1 VSQANGT
8 HYAAPD
14 GSGNVV
20 ALFGTSGTETAR
32 YEYGPFGELLRMSGT
47 AIAAENPWRFSSK
60 RQDPT
65 TDWVHYE
72 FRVYD
77 PSSGRWLS
85 RDPIGEAGGENLYG
99 FVGNDPVNRV
109 DLLGLQETGGGVV
122 ALQLMPPP
130 VLPRQWP
137 SGSTPC
143 SASVPRISVPLPQ
156 CNPIADVIWG
166 KPVQAPQPCPPRH
179 FIGAPTPGPKIPVPR
194 GLTSAEAYRYNSFL
208 MAFGSSGLCDSP
220 IGFRL
225 AQINMQLINH
235 AAAIPSQAQVDGV
248 LRFGGAVLDRIG
260 RCGGNLPRF
269 PCTGPS
275 PCVLEGSFVAKTTV
289 YRVEGLPNTRV
300 VLGEGGRVIVQ
311 GDQMLFLNFGDT
323 ARAEQFLATRLE
335 QGMAGV
341 QMKSFEVPRSFY
353 DDLCSSAVPERMAKQ
368 FPGRPLIVDPTKA
381 ADQFGL
387 RAEQIEALRDVII
400 QGSGRVH

>member
-1 VSQANGT
+1 
-8 HYAAPD
+8 
-14 GSGNVV
+14 
-20 ALFGTSGTETAR
+20 
-32 YEYGPFGELLRMSGT
+32 MSGT

-99 FVGNDPVNRV
+99 FVGNDPVNGV
-109 DLLGLQETGGGVV
+109 DLFGLQETGGGMV
-122 ALQLMPPP
+122 ALQLIPPP
-130 VLPRQWP
+130 VLPRQFP
-137 SGSTPC
+137 AGSTPC

-248 LRFGGAVLDRIG
+248 LRFGGAVLERIG

-275 PCVLEGSFVAKTTV
+275 PCLLEGGMVAQALSKAERLRMV
-289 YRVEGLPNTRV
+289 YDRV
-300 VLGEGGRVIVQ
+300 
-311 GDQMLFLNFGDT
+311 
-323 ARAEQFLATRLE
+323 
-335 QGMAGV
+335 
-341 QMKSFEVPRSFY
+341 
-353 DDLCSSAVPERMAKQ
+353 
-368 FPGRPLIVDPTKA
+368 
-381 ADQFGL
+381 L
-387 RAEQIEALRDVII
+387 RAPPATTAEEAMALMHTTLDAVEDSFSCVPKLAKPGLKPDGRMYPAQPDRIVKGAD
-400 QGSGRVH
+400 GSLTATSRGHVTTYGPDGSITVTDRATGEIVFQKLGGG